1 MSLQSYQVCG
11 HCDKL
16 LCEKALKEHR
26 RLYFNDGEWIR
37 IEDYDGGSYASS
49 PFCVSPPGSDDLGA
63 LSRDNELHEE
73 MNGSDEFPEY
83 TSDGD
88 EERPSK
94 FYTWS
99 VDYSCNQ

>member
-1 MSLQSYQVCG
+1 MSYQVCG

-37 IEDYDGGSYASS
+37 IQECDEGSCASS

-63 LSRDNELHEE
+63 LSHDNEQLDEE
-73 MNGSDEFPEY
+73 WNVSDEFPEY
-83 TSDGD
+83 SSDGD
-88 EERPSK
+88 EVSSK
-94 FYTWS
+94 FCTWS
-99 VDYSCNQ
+99 VQQLDI